1 MPTAKKK
8 HPPPKKKPPPIT
20 DTTATRQRAIRELA
34 INVPVYRTRIVG
46 GRLELHCYGGQV
58 LLWPPKEK

>member
-8 HPPPKKKPPPIT
+8 RPPPKKKRPAVKN
-20 DTTATRQRAIRELA
+20 TTATRQRAIRELG
-34 INVPVYRTRIVG
+34 INVPIYRTRIVG

-58 LLWPPKEK
+58 LLWPEEK